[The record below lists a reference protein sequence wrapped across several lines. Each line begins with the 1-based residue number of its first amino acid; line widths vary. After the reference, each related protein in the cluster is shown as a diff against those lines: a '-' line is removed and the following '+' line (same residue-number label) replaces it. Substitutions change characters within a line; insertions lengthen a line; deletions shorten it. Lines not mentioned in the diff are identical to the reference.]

1 MMRSHP
7 PLPVHALMEGHRKP
21 WRQRVRDFTERMS
34 GRLTPPEVTPL
45 DRIQLML
52 LPVADLFMILMY
64 SRPPGGS
71 LRTAR
76 VTLMTIWLAAAVA
89 ALVGVPAA
97 VMLVHGVAGLQ
108 PVPIAIGLAG
118 VAVGL
123 GAGILA
129 VFGVRQRILIA
140 ARQRTP

>member
-1 MMRSHP
+1 MRQQR
-7 PLPVHALMEGHRKP
+7 L
-21 WRQRVRDFTERMS
+21 RQFMERMS

-52 LPVADLFMILMY
+52 LPIADLFMILMY

-76 VTLMTIWLAAAVA
+76 VTLMTIWLAASVAVLA
-89 ALVGVPAA
+89 GIPAA
-97 VMLVHGVAGLQ
+97 VLLVHAVATLQ
-108 PVPIAIGLAG
+108 LLPIAIGLVG

-123 GAGILA
+123 GSGILA

-140 ARQRTP
+140 ARQRTT

>member
-1 MMRSHP
+1 M
-7 PLPVHALMEGHRKP
+7 
-21 WRQRVRDFTERMS
+21 WRDRLGKFMERMS

-45 DRIQLML
+45 DRTQEML

-76 VTLMTIWLAAAVA
+76 VTLITIWLAAAVA
-89 ALVGVPAA
+89 VLAGIPAT
-97 VMLVHGVAGLQ
+97 VLLVHAVARFQPLLIPVGLLGV
-108 PVPIAIGLAG
+108 AIGLGSG
-118 VAVGL
+118 V
-123 GAGILA
+123 LA
-129 VFGVRQRILIA
+129 VFGVRQHILMA

>member
-1 MMRSHP
+1 
-7 PLPVHALMEGHRKP
+7 
-21 WRQRVRDFTERMS
+21 MS

-45 DRIQLML
+45 DRTQLML
-52 LPVADLFMILMY
+52 LPIADLFMILMY

-89 ALVGVPAA
+89 VLAGVPA
-97 VMLVHGVAGLQ
+97 LVLLVKATTDFRPLLILVGLLGV
-108 PVPIAIGLAG
+108 AIGLG
-118 VAVGL
+118 S
-123 GAGILA
+123 GILA

-140 ARQRTP
+140 ERQHSPSPAPPHGGGDH

>member
-1 MMRSHP
+1 M
-7 PLPVHALMEGHRKP
+7 
-21 WRQRVRDFTERMS
+21 WRQRLGQFMERMS
-34 GRLTPPEVTPL
+34 GRLTPPEITPL
-45 DRIQLML
+45 DRIQLLL

-76 VTLMTIWLAAAVA
+76 VTLATIWLAAAVA
-89 ALVGVPAA
+89 FLVGIPAA
-97 VMLVHGVAGLQ
+97 AVLVNATARSQ
-108 PVPIAIGLAG
+108 PLLIVIGLLG

-123 GAGILA
+123 GSGTLA

-140 ARQRTP
+140 ALPQHPSPTPPQRGGDK

>member
-1 MMRSHP
+1 MRQQR
-7 PLPVHALMEGHRKP
+7 L
-21 WRQRVRDFTERMS
+21 RQFMERMS

-52 LPVADLFMILMY
+52 LPIADLFMILMY

-89 ALVGVPAA
+89 VLAGIPAA
-97 VMLVHGVAGLQ
+97 VLLVHAVATLQ
-108 PVPIAIGLAG
+108 LLPIAIGLVG
-118 VAVGL
+118 VAVGI
-123 GAGILA
+123 GSGILA

-140 ARQRTP
+140 ARQRTT

>member
-1 MMRSHP
+1 M
-7 PLPVHALMEGHRKP
+7 
-21 WRQRVRDFTERMS
+21 WRQRLGQFMERMS

-89 ALVGVPAA
+89 VLAGIPALVL
-97 VMLVHGVAGLQ
+97 LVHAIARFQPLLIPVGLLGV
-108 PVPIAIGLAG
+108 AIGLGSG
-118 VAVGL
+118 V
-123 GAGILA
+123 LA
-129 VFGVRQRILIA
+129 VFGVRQRSLMA

>member
-1 MMRSHP
+1 M
-7 PLPVHALMEGHRKP
+7 
-21 WRQRVRDFTERMS
+21 ERMS

-52 LPVADLFMILMY
+52 LPIADLFMILMY

-89 ALVGVPAA
+89 VLAGIPAA
-97 VMLVHGVAGLQ
+97 VLLVHAVATLQ
-108 PVPIAIGLAG
+108 LLPIAIGLVGA
-118 VAVGL
+118 AVGL
-123 GAGILA
+123 GSGILA

-140 ARQRTP
+140 ARQRTT

>member
-1 MMRSHP
+1 MRQQR
-7 PLPVHALMEGHRKP
+7 L
-21 WRQRVRDFTERMS
+21 RQFMERMS

-89 ALVGVPAA
+89 VLAGIPAA
-97 VMLVHGVAGLQ
+97 VLLVHAVATLQ
-108 PVPIAIGLAG
+108 LLPIAIGLVG

-123 GAGILA
+123 GSGILA

-140 ARQRTP
+140 ARQRTT

>member
-1 MMRSHP
+1 MGR
-7 PLPVHALMEGHRKP
+7 HRFG
-21 WRQRVRDFTERMS
+21 RFMERMS

-89 ALVGVPAA
+89 VLAGIPAA
-97 VMLVHGVAGLQ
+97 VLLVHAVARLQ
-108 PVPIAIGLAG
+108 PVPIAIGLLG

-123 GAGILA
+123 GSGILA
-129 VFGVRQRILIA
+129 VFGIRQRILFA
-140 ARQRTP
+140 ARQRTT

>member
-1 MMRSHP
+1 MRQQR
-7 PLPVHALMEGHRKP
+7 L
-21 WRQRVRDFTERMS
+21 RQFMERMS

-45 DRIQLML
+45 DRIQLLL

-89 ALVGVPAA
+89 VLAGIPAA
-97 VMLVHGVAGLQ
+97 VLLVHAVATLQ
-108 PVPIAIGLAG
+108 LLAIAIGLVG

-123 GAGILA
+123 GSGILA

-140 ARQRTP
+140 ARQRTT

>member
-1 MMRSHP
+1 M
-7 PLPVHALMEGHRKP
+7 
-21 WRQRVRDFTERMS
+21 WRQRLGQFMERMS

-89 ALVGVPAA
+89 VLAGIPAA
-97 VMLVHGVAGLQ
+97 VLLMYATAGFQPLFILVGLLGV
-108 PVPIAIGLAG
+108 AIGLG
-118 VAVGL
+118 S
-123 GAGILA
+123 GILA

-140 ARQRTP
+140 AWQRTP

>member
-1 MMRSHP
+1 M
-7 PLPVHALMEGHRKP
+7 
-21 WRQRVRDFTERMS
+21 WRQRLRQYMERMS

-52 LPVADLFMILMY
+52 LPIADLFMILMY

-89 ALVGVPAA
+89 VLVGIPAA
-97 VMLVHGVAGLQ
+97 VLLVHGVAGLQ
-108 PVPIAIGLAG
+108 PLPIAIGLVG
-118 VAVGL
+118 LAVGL

-140 ARQRTP
+140 ARHRTT

>member
-1 MMRSHP
+1 MWQPR
-7 PLPVHALMEGHRKP
+7 L
-21 WRQRVRDFTERMS
+21 RQFMERMS
-34 GRLTPPEVTPL
+34 GRLTPPEVTPV

-89 ALVGVPAA
+89 VLVGIPAAVLLVHCVAGLHPLPVAIALVGV
-97 VMLVHGVAGLQ
+97 AGR
-108 PVPIAIGLAG
+108 
-118 VAVGL
+118 L
-123 GAGILA
+123 GAGN
-129 VFGVRQRILIA
+129 IA
-140 ARQRTP
+140 GLRVPPR

>member
-1 MMRSHP
+1 MWQPR
-7 PLPVHALMEGHRKP
+7 L
-21 WRQRVRDFTERMS
+21 RQFMERMS
-34 GRLTPPEVTPL
+34 GRLTPPEVTPV

-89 ALVGVPAA
+89 VPVGIPAPI
-97 VMLVHGVAGLQ
+97 LLGHGVARLQ
-108 PVPIAIGLAG
+108 PLPIAIGPAW
-118 VAVGL
+118 
-123 GAGILA
+123 GAGRVRDGSLA
-129 VFGVRQRILIA
+129 AIA
-140 ARQRTP
+140 R

>member
-1 MMRSHP
+1 MRQQR
-7 PLPVHALMEGHRKP
+7 L
-21 WRQRVRDFTERMS
+21 RQFMERMS

-45 DRIQLML
+45 DRIQLLL
-52 LPVADLFMILMY
+52 LPIADLFMILMY

-89 ALVGVPAA
+89 VLAGIPAA
-97 VMLVHGVAGLQ
+97 VLLVHAVATLQ
-108 PVPIAIGLAG
+108 LLPIAIGLVG

-123 GAGILA
+123 GSGILA

-140 ARQRTP
+140 ARQRTT

>member
-1 MMRSHP
+1 M
-7 PLPVHALMEGHRKP
+7 
-21 WRQRVRDFTERMS
+21 WRQRLGQFMERMS

-89 ALVGVPAA
+89 VLAGIPAA
-97 VMLVHGVAGLQ
+97 VLLVHATAGFQPLLVLVGLLGV
-108 PVPIAIGLAG
+108 AIGLG
-118 VAVGL
+118 S
-123 GAGILA
+123 GILA